1 MTTTEQRRRLYGS
14 AQVAAA
20 SREGV
25 LSRGELRALGIDRRR
40 VARQVAAG
48 RWRLHGRRTVAL
60 HTAPLGAVAL
70 RWRAVWEAGAGAALD
85 GVSALAAA
93 GMQGFASE
101 LVEVSVP
108 PGRQALRVPGVRIHH
123 LRRSSAEDVVGAGV
137 PRVRPALAAVRAAHW
152 AASDRQAALI
162 LCLAVQQR
170 LVLGSHLLEL
180 VDPVPGRSRRA
191 WVARVV
197 ADIADGAQ
205 ALGELDFAR
214 LCRAW
219 GLPEPSRQVVRQGP
233 RGRIYLDARWDDIG
247 LVVEIDGAQHRQG
260 LAVSEDN
267 LRRNALAISGEIVLA
282 IDLVGLR
289 LRTDEFMRQVAEA
302 HRWLSRPARRS
313 A

>member
-1 MTTTEQRRRLYGS
+1 MTTAEERRRLYGS
-14 AQVAAA
+14 AHVAAA
-20 SREGV
+20 SRGGV
-25 LSRGELRALGIDRRR
+25 LSRAELRALGIDRRR

-48 RWRLHGRRTVAL
+48 RWRLHGRRTVAV
-60 HTAPLGAVAL
+60 HTAPLDAGAL
-70 RWRAVWEAGAGAALD
+70 RWRAVWEGGVGAALD
-85 GVSALAAA
+85 GVSALLAA
-93 GMQGFASE
+93 GMQGFTAE
-101 LVEVSVP
+101 LVDISVP
-108 PGRQALRVPGVRIHH
+108 PGRQALRVPGVRVHH
-123 LRRSSAEDVVGAGV
+123 LRRSGGTDVVTMGV

-170 LVLGSHLLEL
+170 LVLGRHLLEL

-191 WVARVV
+191 FVAQVV
-197 ADIADGAQ
+197 ADIADGAH

-214 LCRAW
+214 LCRLR
-219 GLPEPSRQVVRQGP
+219 GLPQPSRQVVRHGP
-233 RGRIYLDARWDDIG
+233 RGRIYLDVRWDDIG

-267 LRRNALAISGEIVLA
+267 LRRNALAISGEIVLT

-289 LRTDEFMRQVAEA
+289 LRTSEFMGQVAEA
-302 HRWLSRPARRS
+302 HHWLSRPSRRS